1 MSRKKVVLDEGLDLG
16 MKRSVL
22 AVIVCTAISPAFAA
36 GLDTSTSCTVAVQAF
51 DSTKR
56 AGEVL
61 AGVPSSHE
69 QEVGDYILSVMG
81 QLDRKQTEAGKA
93 GVWANFSEAGKRAIA
108 ASTVANCRQ
117 RPERTINQA
126 AEAVYGSVRDIHI
139 QLGIVK

>member
-1 MSRKKVVLDEGLDLG
+1 
-16 MKRSVL
+16 MKRSIL
-22 AVIVCTAISPAFAA
+22 AVIVCAAMNPAVAA
-36 GLDTSTSCTVAVQAF
+36 VLDANTPCAVAVQAF

-61 AGVPSSHE
+61 AGVPSPPE
-69 QEVGDYILSVMG
+69 QEVGDYILGVMDR
-81 QLDRKQTEAGKA
+81 LDRTYTDAGKS
-93 GVWANFSEAGKRAIA
+93 GVWSSFSDSGKRAIA

-117 RPERTINQA
+117 HPERTINQA